1 MKSNEDVRRRI
12 AELQAQPAA
21 EAAIT
26 RATLLADAA
35 RLHQLALEAGNLG
48 VAAQAIKLKAVL
60 AGEWIEKSDV
70 TRRGVDMDAMSDAEV
85 LAIARGA
92 TKRAH

>member
-1 MKSNEDVRRRI
+1 M
-12 AELQAQPAA
+12 
-21 EAAIT
+21 
-26 RATLLADAA
+26 
-35 RLHQLALEAGNLG
+35 ALEAGNLG

-70 TRRGVDMDAMSDAEV
+70 TRRSADLDTLTDAEL

-92 TKRAH
+92 DATKTAH